1 MKVRMKIKVKMKRIK
16 SLDFKKLSQAI
27 SNRTANGVVSLG
39 LLILTACSSASESF
53 DSEATK
59 GVGAKSISE
68 VNVMID
74 QGKIDGLKSEVDQ
87 ASVVA
92 PVVVQTPVPIAN
104 PETIVLSG
112 NSVIQR
118 QPEQHMRIWF
128 APFQDINGN
137 FHEASVV
144 HTLLRPSFWQVN
156 AVN

>member
-1 MKVRMKIKVKMKRIK
+1 MKRTK
-16 SLDFKKLSQAI
+16 SKDFKKLSQAI
-27 SNRTANGVVSLG
+27 SFLC
-39 LLILTACSSASESF
+39 LLTLTACSSASESF

-68 VNVMID
+68 VNAMID

-92 PVVVQTPVPIAN
+92 PVVVQKAVPIAN
-104 PETIVLSG
+104 PETIVLSDH
-112 NSVIQR
+112 SVIQR

-137 FHEASVV
+137 FHEPSVV

>member
-1 MKVRMKIKVKMKRIK
+1 MKLTK
-16 SLDFKKLSQAI
+16 SIDFKKLSQAI
-27 SNRTANGVVSLG
+27 SFLC
-39 LLILTACSSASESF
+39 LLMLTACSSASESF

-68 VNVMID
+68 VNTMID

-87 ASVVA
+87 GSVVV
-92 PVVVQTPVPIAN
+92 PVVVQNPVPIAN
-104 PETIVLSG
+104 PETIVLSDH
-112 NSVIQR
+112 SVIQR

-144 HTLLRPSFWQVN
+144 HTLLRPSFWQIN
-156 AVN
+156 AV

>member
-1 MKVRMKIKVKMKRIK
+1 MSKYNIYYKFVNIFMTIVTLM
-16 SLDFKKLSQAI
+16 
-27 SNRTANGVVSLG
+27 
-39 LLILTACSSASESF
+39 LTACSSASESF

-68 VNVMID
+68 VNAMID
-74 QGKIDGLKSEVDQ
+74 QGKMDGLKSEVDQ

-92 PVVVQTPVPIAN
+92 PVIVQNPIPIAN
-104 PETIVLSG
+104 SETIVLSDY
-112 NSVIQR
+112 SVIQR

-137 FHEASVV
+137 FHEASIV

>member
-1 MKVRMKIKVKMKRIK
+1 MYYKFVNIFMTIVTLM
-16 SLDFKKLSQAI
+16 
-27 SNRTANGVVSLG
+27 
-39 LLILTACSSASESF
+39 LTACSSASESF

-68 VNVMID
+68 VNAMID
-74 QGKIDGLKSEVDQ
+74 QGKMDGLKSEVDQ

-92 PVVVQTPVPIAN
+92 PVIVQNPIPIAN
-104 PETIVLSG
+104 SETIVLSDY
-112 NSVIQR
+112 SVIQR

-137 FHEASVV
+137 FHEASIV

>member
-1 MKVRMKIKVKMKRIK
+1 MPKYNMYYKFVNIFMTI
-16 SLDFKKLSQAI
+16 LTLA
-27 SNRTANGVVSLG
+27 
-39 LLILTACSSASESF
+39 LTACSSASESF

-68 VNVMID
+68 VNAMID

-92 PVVVQTPVPIAN
+92 PVVVQKPVPIAN
-104 PETIVLSG
+104 PETIVLSDH
-112 NSVIQR
+112 SVIQR

-144 HTLLRPSFWQVN
+144 HTLLSPSFWQVN

>member
-1 MKVRMKIKVKMKRIK
+1 MKVRMKMKRIK
-16 SLDFKKLSQAI
+16 SIDFKKLSQAI
-27 SNRTANGVVSLG
+27 SNGITNGVVSLG

-68 VNVMID
+68 VNAMID

-92 PVVVQTPVPIAN
+92 PVVVQKAVPIAN
-104 PETIVLSG
+104 PETIVLSDH
-112 NSVIQR
+112 SVIQR

-137 FHEASVV
+137 FHEPSVV

>member
-1 MKVRMKIKVKMKRIK
+1 MTIVTLM
-16 SLDFKKLSQAI
+16 
-27 SNRTANGVVSLG
+27 
-39 LLILTACSSASESF
+39 LTACSSASESF

-68 VNVMID
+68 VNAMID

-92 PVVVQTPVPIAN
+92 PVIVQNPIPIAN
-104 PETIVLSG
+104 SETIVLSDH
-112 NSVIQR
+112 SVIQR

-156 AVN
+156 AV

>member
-1 MKVRMKIKVKMKRIK
+1 MKRTK
-16 SLDFKKLSQAI
+16 SKDFKKLSQAI
-27 SNRTANGVVSLG
+27 SFLC
-39 LLILTACSSASESF
+39 LLTLTACSSASESF

-68 VNVMID
+68 VNAMID

-92 PVVVQTPVPIAN
+92 PVVVQKAVPIAN
-104 PETIVLSG
+104 PETIVLSDH
-112 NSVIQR
+112 SVIQR

-137 FHEASVV
+137 FHEPSVV

-156 AVN
+156 AV